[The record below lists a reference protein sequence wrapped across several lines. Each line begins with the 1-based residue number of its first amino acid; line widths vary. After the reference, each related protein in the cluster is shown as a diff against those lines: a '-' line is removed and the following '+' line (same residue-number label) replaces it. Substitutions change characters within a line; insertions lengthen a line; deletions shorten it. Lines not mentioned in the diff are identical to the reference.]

1 MIPSVAVLE
10 FESTHFHMPRLWI
23 PLLLLWI
30 PLALLLLLLSPVLF
44 IVICAISMTTGVGPF
59 RVVRI
64 FWDILSSLRGTD
76 LRVTSNGN
84 KVMVR
89 IL

>member
-1 MIPSVAVLE
+1 MIPNVAVLE
-10 FESTHFHMPRLWI
+10 IQNPHFRMPRLWI
-23 PLLLLWI
+23 PLFLLWV
-30 PLALLLLLLSPVLF
+30 PLALLLLLLSPILF
-44 IVICAISMTTGVGPF
+44 IVVCAMSMATGVSPF

-76 LRVTSNGN
+76 VRVTSNGS
-84 KVMVR
+84 KVLVR

>member
-10 FESTHFHMPRLWI
+10 IESPHFHMPRLWI

-44 IVICAISMTTGVGPF
+44 IVVCAMSIATGVGPF

-64 FWDILSSLRGTD
+64 FWDILASLRGTD
-76 LRVTSNGN
+76 VRVTSNGK
-84 KVMVR
+84 KVLVR

>member
-1 MIPSVAVLE
+1 MIPNVAVLE
-10 FESTHFHMPRLWI
+10 IANPHFRMPRLWI
-23 PLLLLWI
+23 PLILLWL
-30 PLALLLLLLSPVLF
+30 PLAVLLLLLSPILF
-44 IVICAISMTTGVGPF
+44 IIVCAISMTTGVGPF

-76 LRVTSNGN
+76 VRVTANGN
-84 KVMVR
+84 KVLVR

>member
-1 MIPSVAVLE
+1 MIPNVAVLE
-10 FESTHFHMPRLWI
+10 VETPHFHMSRLWI
-23 PLLLLWI
+23 PLFLLWI
-30 PLALLLLLLSPVLF
+30 PLFLVLLLISPVLF
-44 IVICAISMTTGVGPF
+44 IVVCAISMTTGVGPF

-76 LRVTSNGN
+76 VRVTSNGN
-84 KVMVR
+84 KVLVR

>member
-10 FESTHFHMPRLWI
+10 IQNPHFRMPRLWI
-23 PLLLLWI
+23 PLILLWL
-30 PLALLLLLLSPVLF
+30 PLALLLLLLAPVLF
-44 IVICAISMTTGVGPF
+44 LVVCAMSIATGVGPF
-59 RVVRI
+59 RIVRI

-76 LRVTSNGN
+76 VRVTANAN
-84 KVMVR
+84 NVMVR

>member
-1 MIPSVAVLE
+1 MIPNVAVLE
-10 FESTHFHMPRLWI
+10 IQNPHFRMPRLWI
-23 PLLLLWI
+23 PLILLWL
-30 PLALLLLLLSPVLF
+30 PLALLLLLLSPILL
-44 IVICAISMTTGVGPF
+44 IVVCAISMTTSVGPF

-76 LRVTSNGN
+76 VRVTANGN
-84 KVMVR
+84 KVLVR